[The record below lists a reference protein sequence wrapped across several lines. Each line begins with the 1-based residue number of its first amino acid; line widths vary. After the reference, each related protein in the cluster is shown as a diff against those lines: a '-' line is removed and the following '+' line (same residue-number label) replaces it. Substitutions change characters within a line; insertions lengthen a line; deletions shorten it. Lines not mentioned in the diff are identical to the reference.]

1 MPIYEFEGLMPVVA
15 QDAFVHPTAV
25 LIGDVIVRA
34 GCFVGPGAVLRGDI
48 AQLVMERGSNLQDCC
63 LVHTYPGREVLL
75 GEESHIGH
83 GAIIHG
89 CTLGRNVMI
98 GMNAVVMDNAVIGE
112 EAVVAA
118 QAFVK
123 AGQVVEARSLVA
135 GVPAKVIRMLRDDEI
150 RRKSNGTAIYQHLAA
165 RYLETM
171 REVQALGEVEKG
183 RPSLPGLEHIHKGE
197 W

>member
-1 MPIYEFEGLMPVVA
+1 MPSYEFEGLTPVVA
-15 QDAFVHPTAV
+15 KSAFIHPTSV
-25 LIGDVIVRA
+25 LIGDVFVGQ
-34 GCFVGPGAVLRGDI
+34 GCFVGPGAVMRGDI
-48 AQLVMERGSNLQDCC
+48 ARLIMQRGSNLQDCC
-63 LVHTYPGREVLL
+63 IVHTFPGRETVI
-75 GEESHIGH
+75 GEDSHIGH

-98 GMNAVVMDNAVIGE
+98 GMNAVVMDGASIGD
-112 EAVVAA
+112 EAFVAA

-123 AGQVVEARSLVA
+123 AGQVVEARTLVA
-135 GVPAKVIRMLRDDEI
+135 GVPAKVIRTLGDDEV
-150 RRKSNGTAIYQHLAA
+150 RRKSIGTAIYQHLAR

-171 REVQALGEVEKG
+171 REVQPVGEVEEG